1 MKFVVKSNEAKIETY
16 GGIGF
21 VSKEL
26 ITYENTGSK
35 TMRLALI
42 ELPPGGAT
50 REHKHN
56 CEEVFYIIEGKGV
69 VIIEGKEYEIE
80 AGDAVYIKENLR
92 HKTVNTGNVPLKY
105 IFVVSQPLRPWLP
118 SETVFLETKE

>member
-1 MKFVVKSNEAKIETY
+1 MKFVIKSHEAKVETY

-21 VSKEL
+21 TSKEL

-42 ELPPGGAT
+42 ELPPGYST
-50 REHKHN
+50 KEHVHN
-56 CEEVFYIIEGKGV
+56 CEEIFYIIEGRGV
-69 VIIEGKEYEIE
+69 VIIEGKEYPIE

-92 HKTVNTGNVPLKY
+92 HKTINTGNTPLRY
-105 IFVVSQPLRPWLP
+105 IFVVSQPLRPWSP
-118 SETVFLETKE
+118 SETTFLEK